1 MKGRGGRWLPPN
13 QARRSSNWRR
23 FFNSG
28 DPEGL
33 ASLYEDGAAFI
44 PDPGTVRS
52 DAAGLRAALQGFLDT
67 KGTVTIVST
76 TAVVKGDLALTHSH
90 WRLDI
95 SGGQALEHTS
105 AEVTRR
111 QPDGTWRYAID
122 NPYGGEVLG

>member
-1 MKGRGGRWLPPN
+1 MAATEPG
-13 QARRSSNWRR
+13 QVIEHFTE

-28 DPEGL
+28 DLEGL
-33 ASLYEDGAAFI
+33 ASLYEDGAVFI
-44 PDPGTVRS
+44 PEPGTVLS
-52 DAAGLRAALQGFLDT
+52 DAAGLRAAIQGFLDT

-76 TAVVKGDLALTHSH
+76 TAVVNGDVALTHSH

-95 SGGQALEHTS
+95 PGGEAMEHTS

-111 QPDGTWRYAID
+111 QPDGTWKYAIN